1 MTVKNVGSTVLSF
14 TSAPTITGTGSTN
27 FTVLPYSATGP
38 QSTCLNGTVTLAQNA
53 SCTYSV
59 KFTNAGG
66 TTSFT
71 TDLNIFD
78 NGGGS
83 PQLVKMTATD

>member
-1 MTVKNVGSTVLSF
+1 VLSF

-53 SCTYSV
+53 SCTYTV
-59 KFTNAGG
+59 QFTFAGG
-66 TTSFT
+66 TTAFT

-78 NGGGS
+78 NGGAS
-83 PQLVKMTATD
+83 PQVVVMTATD